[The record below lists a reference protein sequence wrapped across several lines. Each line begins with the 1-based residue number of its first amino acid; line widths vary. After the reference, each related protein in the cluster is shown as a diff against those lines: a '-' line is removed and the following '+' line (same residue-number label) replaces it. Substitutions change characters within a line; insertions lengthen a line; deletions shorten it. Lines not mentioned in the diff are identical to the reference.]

1 MRLSTDVRI
10 ARLFQPRN
18 PLFWIFV
25 LLNGLSTVISYL
37 LKTLEFPVPIVLL
50 LAGFAL
56 GNMIY
61 GIRIAVRLMRT
72 PEPAMAPTE
81 VP

>member
-1 MRLSTDVRI
+1 MRI
-10 ARLFQPRN
+10 GRLFQFRN

-37 LKTLEFPVPIVLL
+37 LRTQEFSLPIALV

-61 GIRIAVRLMRT
+61 GLRIAVRLMRDPIPSIT
-72 PEPAMAPTE
+72 STE
-81 VP
+81 SR

>member
-1 MRLSTDVRI
+1 MRID
-10 ARLFQPRN
+10 RLFQFRN

-25 LLNGLSTVISYL
+25 LLNGLSTVISWL
-37 LKTLEFPVPIVLL
+37 LRTNEFSLPIVLL

-61 GIRIAVRLMRT
+61 GLRIALRLMRV
-72 PEPAMAPTE
+72 PEASGQVTTSR
-81 VP
+81 

>member
-1 MRLSTDVRI
+1 MRVG
-10 ARLFQPRN
+10 RLFQFRN

-25 LLNGLSTVISYL
+25 LLNGLTTVISFL
-37 LKTLEFPVPIVLL
+37 LRTQEFSLPISLV

-61 GIRIAVRLMRT
+61 GLRIAVRLMREST
-72 PEPAMAPTE
+72 TSIISAESR
-81 VP
+81 

>member
-1 MRLSTDVRI
+1 MRI
-10 ARLFQPRN
+10 GRLQFKN

-25 LLNGLSTVISYL
+25 LLNGLSTVISYVL
-37 LKTLEFPVPIVLL
+37 RTQEEVSLPIVLI

-61 GIRIAVRLMRT
+61 GIRIAVRLMR
-72 PEPAMAPTE
+72 EPDASGTAAAGR
-81 VP
+81 

>member
-1 MRLSTDVRI
+1 MRI
-10 ARLFQPRN
+10 GRLFQSHN

-37 LKTLEFPVPIVLL
+37 LRTQEFSLPIALV

-61 GIRIAVRLMRT
+61 GLRIAVRLMRDPIPSIT
-72 PEPAMAPTE
+72 SSESR
-81 VP
+81 